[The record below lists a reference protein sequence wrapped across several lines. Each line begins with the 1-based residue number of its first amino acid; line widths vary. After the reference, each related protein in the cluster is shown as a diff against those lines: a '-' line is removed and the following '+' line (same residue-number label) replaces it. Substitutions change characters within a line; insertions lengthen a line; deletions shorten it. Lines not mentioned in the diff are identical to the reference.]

1 MGRSGTVQGISEL
14 YGKPPKLLSPHTVY
28 QAYPTPPTY
37 SLPSAVILWFISN
50 ARWSAGAAECGREVA
65 QGHCPRHAR
74 LLSVLVTVKG
84 SVSADS
90 FNRREAKRSKGLHVS
105 R

>member
-1 MGRSGTVQGISEL
+1 MVQGISEL
-14 YGKPPKLLSPHTVY
+14 YGKPPSCCPLTAYRLSGISNAPR
-28 QAYPTPPTY
+28 AYP
-37 SLPSAVILWFISN
+37 PSAVILWFISN
-50 ARWSAGAAECGREVA
+50 ARWSAGAAECVREVA